1 MMVVVMMVV
10 MKQLC
15 TCRLRE
21 RDGAV
26 RSAGN
31 KNRDFQEILALRK
44 NFFMKEHFEKTSFL
58 DQTTS
63 PHCTIDFVVCDTQLQ
78 VYYSLQLSSTVSHTP
93 LTPLFTSQRNE
104 VHCLLACLE
113 PLLEKKIGVVRINDI
128 LWRIPKDY
136 KLFA

>member
-26 RSAGN
+26 RSAEN

-44 NFFMKEHFEKTSFL
+44 NFFMKEHFEKRHFSIRPLHHTALLISLYVIPSYQF
-58 DQTTS
+58 TTAL
-63 PHCTIDFVVCDTQLQ
+63 H
-78 VYYSLQLSSTVSHTP
+78 LSSTVSHTP
-93 LTPLFTSQRNE
+93 LTPLHESAERGK
-104 VHCLLACLE
+104 LLACLE

>member
-1 MMVVVMMVV
+1 MVVIVMVV
-10 MKQLC
+10 KKQLC

-44 NFFMKEHFEKTSFL
+44 KFFMKEHFEKTSFL

-63 PHCTIDFVVCDTQLQ
+63 PHCTIDFVVCDTQLP
-78 VYYSLQLSSTVSHTP
+78 VYDSSIHLSSTVSHTP
-93 LTPLFTSQRNE
+93 LTPLHESAERGK
-104 VHCLLACLE
+104 LLACLE
-113 PLLEKKIGVVRINDI
+113 PLSVEIVVYKNQRLFVINFEGSQAI
-128 LWRIPKDY
+128 C
-136 KLFA
+136 